1 MDSLVPQG
9 RFLGG
14 NALSGLWFL
23 SGSRKKPPAGSVPT
37 RLASLSLGCGEER
50 TYKRENGGTG
60 GGKPL
65 ANPPYCGIIAA
76 KRLLYRI
83 MIAVF
88 LAPCGATEKT
98 WHNTIPALPSW
109 YYKTTPAALG
119 PRPPPTVPIHPVL
132 TPRVSPEG
140 KDDRYCFI
148 LARLKLRGS
157 IFCRLFCLHSGSVQA
172 FFIAKRR

>member
-1 MDSLVPQG
+1 MEKNAPTKGRTEAQG
-9 RFLGG
+9 
-14 NALSGLWFL
+14 A
-23 SGSRKKPPAGSVPT
+23 
-37 RLASLSLGCGEER
+37 
-50 TYKRENGGTG
+50 EN
-60 GGKPL
+60 PL

-109 YYKTTPAALG
+109 YYDTTPAALG

-132 TPRVSPEG
+132 TPRESPEG
-140 KDDRYCFI
+140 KDDRLFST
-148 LARLKLRGS
+148 LARE
-157 IFCRLFCLHSGSVQA
+157 
-172 FFIAKRR
+172 

>member
-1 MDSLVPQG
+1 MFQRSRYRQAKGRKKEDAGTPRTAGWIPQG
-9 RFLGG
+9 GGRPRLWRFFGD
-14 NALSGLWFL
+14 FL
-23 SGSRKKPPAGSVPT
+23 IGEKVTLRSKPW
-37 RLASLSLGCGEER
+37 LASLSLGCGEER
-50 TYKRENGGTG
+50 TYKRENGSTG

-109 YYKTTPAALG
+109 YYDTTPAALG

-132 TPRVSPEG
+132 TPRESPEG
-140 KDDRYCFI
+140 KDDRYRFI
-148 LARLKLRGS
+148 LARE
-157 IFCRLFCLHSGSVQA
+157 
-172 FFIAKRR
+172 